1 MKSWVRLCVWLLAVG
16 CCLLGGLAFAH
27 PACTKDCESAEEHF
41 RNALAMRTEAGNLRV
56 LMEKEK
62 LYQNAIALCPDFTA
76 AHNNLGDVYE
86 NLGKYTEAIYE
97 YQKAISLDG
106 NFSAPYSGLGD
117 VYFKNGNYTEAVKQY
132 DKALELDPKDEVTR
146 DLRMQAQALMQ
157 SDVIPKDAIVKVL
170 ARPQILTRGPVDVV
184 KISFGSDLHKGSI
197 PFDYN
202 QYVIREDAKAQ
213 LREIGQA
220 LTTAELSDYVFE
232 IGGHTDIRGSED
244 FNLEL
249 SLKRANAVKD
259 HLVNDYRIPAKRL
272 TVKGYGKSRLIAM
285 GNDEAC
291 HALNRRVD
299 LTRLG
304 KGGDTSIERDSAAGR
319 GRIDVDLGFLY
330 GDGSTVKRSQ
340 ISPDGRTVLRAG
352 KDLYQVFFRSRQSCY
367 IYVLQKDAT
376 GKWYVLFP
384 QKEST
389 YNSNPVKAERDYWL
403 PGFDNGFSMDENRGQ
418 QTLYLFASLR
428 EMRDL
433 ESAQLD
439 LEQAVGPIARGFQ
452 TRGLSHIG
460 KPEVLIPST
469 PQVAKKATA
478 EHAKKPTGVGV
489 YPSAAT
495 HNDFANIVNY
505 LESEGALVRTVSFL
519 HQ

>member
-1 MKSWVRLCVWLLAVG
+1 MKSWVRLCMWLLVVG

-27 PACTKDCESAEEHF
+27 PAYAKDCESAKEHF
-41 RNALAMRTEAGNLRV
+41 RNALAMRAEAGDLRV

-86 NLGKYTEAIYE
+86 NLGKYTEAIDE
-97 YQKAISLDG
+97 YQEAISLDR

-117 VYFKNGNYTEAVKQY
+117 VHFKSGNYTEAVKQY
-132 DKALELDPKDEVTR
+132 DRALELDPKDDVTR
-146 DLRMQAQALMQ
+146 NLRMQAQALVQ
-157 SDVIPKDAIVKVL
+157 SNVIPKDAIVKVL
-170 ARPQILTRGPVDVV
+170 GRSQILTRGPGDVV
-184 KISFGSDLHKGSI
+184 KISFGADLYKGSI

-202 QYVIREDAKAQ
+202 QYEIREDAKAQ

-220 LTTAELSDYVFE
+220 LATAELSDYVFE

-259 HLVNDYRIPAKRL
+259 HLVNHYRIPAKRL

-285 GNDEAC
+285 GNDEAS

-299 LTRLG
+299 LTRLEKVG
-304 KGGDTSIERDSAAGR
+304 KMSLESGSASGR
-319 GRIDVDLGFLY
+319 GRIAVDLGFLY
-330 GDGSTVKRSQ
+330 GDGSTDKLSQ
-340 ISPDGRTVLRAG
+340 ISSDGQTVLRTG
-352 KDLYQVFFRSRQSCY
+352 KDLYQVFFRPRQNCY
-367 IYVLQKDAT
+367 VYVLQKDAT

-384 QKEST
+384 QKESAF
-389 YNSNPVKAERDYWL
+389 NSNPVQADRGYWL
-403 PGFDNGFSMDENRGQ
+403 PRRDQGFSIDENRGQ
-418 QTLYLFASLR
+418 ETLYFLASLW

-433 ESAQLD
+433 ESAKPD
-439 LEQAVGPIARGFQ
+439 LEQAVGPIARGFV

-489 YPSAAT
+489 NPAAT
-495 HNDFANIVNY
+495 HNDLTNIVNY
-505 LESEGALVRTVSFL
+505 LESEGDLVTSVSFL